1 MDDAHNNRTSLA
13 KGAKDIAKEA
23 KRQAAKNLS
32 KAVDRASDEYSTHR
46 SYNRFQNEDEE
57 DGNYNTYSRQDE
69 RYADNAD
76 NDEEGASSDATEG
89 HDDEDEIYEGEYQGV
104 PAYNDGKPRDGQV
117 ALGQPVSDSLKSRKE
132 LENERQADEEEL
144 AQQYELIMQECSH
157 GRFQWQLFFV
167 LGLALMS
174 DGVEVFVVG
183 FVLPSAETDMC
194 VPNSGAGWLDGK
206 ISTLIGEKGE
216 CHQEPSV
223 LTTNHPL
230 VLICDHDF
238 AADVYSTVCVHTMTS
253 LLVVITGSIVYLGMM
268 FGAFFWGGLSD
279 KVGRKQ
285 CLLIS
290 MSVNGFFA
298 FLSSF
303 VQGYSVFLF
312 CRMLSGFGIGG
323 AVPIVFSYFAE
334 VLAREKRGEH
344 LSWLCM
350 FWMIGGI
357 YASAMAWAI
366 IPHYGWSFSMGSAY
380 QFHSWRVF
388 VVVCALPCVS
398 AVVALTFM
406 PESPRFYLEMGK
418 HDEAWMVLKHIHD
431 TNMRARG
438 EPERVFTCHQQVT
451 DQCLPLQV
459 NRIKI
464 PKQLDELVEM
474 RSESANPVLKIWLTF
489 MKCFSYPV
497 KDNTLKLATVWFTLS
512 FGYYGL
518 SVWFPDVIKHLQADE
533 YASRV
538 KIHTNERIEDFTFNF
553 TLENQIH
560 RNGVFLNDRFIGM
573 KFKAVTFIDSSFLN
587 CYFED
592 ISSVGSFFKN
602 CTFVDS
608 FFYNTDIDDA
618 KLTNSKVIN
627 SSFHHNK
634 TGCQMT
640 FDDDYSA
647 YWVYFVNFLGTL
659 AVLPGNIVSALLMD
673 KIGRLSMLGGSMVL
687 SGISCFFLWFGTSES
702 MMIFMLCLYNG
713 LSISAWNSLDVVTAE
728 LYPTDRRG
736 TGFGFCNAMCKLA
749 AVLGNL
755 IFGSLVG
762 ITKAIP
768 ILLASSVLVGGGL
781 VGLRLPDTRANVLM

>member
-1 MDDAHNNRTSLA
+1 MEEPHNNRTSLA
-13 KGAKDIAKEA
+13 RGAKDIAKEA
-23 KRQAAKNLS
+23 KRQAAKNFS
-32 KAVDRASDEYSTHR
+32 KAVDRASDEYSAHH
-46 SYNRFQNEDEE
+46 SYNRFQNEDEDE
-57 DGNYNTYSRQDE
+57 NNYNNYTQQNGH
-69 RYADNAD
+69 YADNPA
-76 NDEEGASSDATEG
+76 NDEDGASSDATEG

-104 PAYNDGKPRDGQV
+104 PAYSNEKPRDGQV

-144 AQQYELIMQECSH
+144 AQQYELIMQECGH

-194 VPNSGAGWLDGK
+194 VPNSGAGWL
-206 ISTLIGEKGE
+206 
-216 CHQEPSV
+216 
-223 LTTNHPL
+223 
-230 VLICDHDF
+230 
-238 AADVYSTVCVHTMTS
+238 
-253 LLVVITGSIVYLGMM
+253 GSIVYLGMM

-279 KVGRKQ
+279 KVGRRQ

-303 VQGYSVFLF
+303 VQGYSMFLF
-312 CRMLSGFGIGG
+312 CRMVSGFGIGG

-438 EPERVFTCHQQVT
+438 EPERVFT
-451 DQCLPLQV
+451 V

-474 RSESANPVLKIWLTF
+474 QNESANPALKVLFKIKTELRGIWLTF
-489 MKCFSYPV
+489 MKCFNYPV
-497 KDNTLKLATVWFTLS
+497 KDNTMKLAAVWFTLS

-538 KIHTNERIEDFTFNF
+538 KIHNSEHTEDFTFNF

-560 RNGVFLNDRFIGM
+560 RNGVFVNDRFISM
-573 KFKAVTFIDSSFLN
+573 KFKAVAFIDSSFLN

-592 ISSVGSFFKN
+592 VSTVGSFFKN
-602 CTFVDS
+602 CTIVDS
-608 FFYNTDIDDA
+608 FFYNTDIDDT
-618 KLTNSKVIN
+618 KLTNSRVIN

-713 LSISAWNSLDVVTAE
+713 LSISAWNSLDVVTTE